1 MIKREFMIAF
11 LYGVCIAI
19 FVLIDQI
26 VKKAVVNNIAL
37 SEVILVIKDFF
48 YITYVRN
55 YGAGFSI
62 LQNATLFL
70 IALSIIA
77 CIALFYL
84 LMTAEKNDLISKMS
98 YLLIISGAIGNLIDR
113 IRYGY
118 VVDFLDF
125 KIFTYDFPVFNVADC
140 FITVGCFIL
149 IIKILWEARNAG
161 NQTDRR

>member
-1 MIKREFMIAF
+1 MTAF

-26 VKKAVVNNIAL
+26 VKKAVLNNIAL
-37 SEVILVIKDFF
+37 SQVILVIKDFF

-70 IALSIIA
+70 IALSVIA
-77 CIALFYL
+77 CIVLFYL
-84 LMTAEKNDLISKMS
+84 LMTAERNDLISKMS

-113 IRYGY
+113 IRFGY
-118 VVDFLDF
+118 VIDFLDF
-125 KIFTYDFPVFNVADC
+125 KIQRC
-140 FITVGCFIL
+140 RVGIAHIVNL
-149 IIKILWEARNAG
+149 KLERNLRINHYINDAG
-161 NQTDRR
+161 VGHRDQI